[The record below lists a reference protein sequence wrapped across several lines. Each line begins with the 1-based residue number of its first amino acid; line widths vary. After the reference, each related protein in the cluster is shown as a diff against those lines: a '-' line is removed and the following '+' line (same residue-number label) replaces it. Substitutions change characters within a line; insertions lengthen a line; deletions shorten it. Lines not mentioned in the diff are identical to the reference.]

1 MLVVF
6 YAACTVERN
15 IAEPGKDQIVIS
27 VIGTNDVHGQFLAAR
42 GRGGMT
48 TFSGYVENLR
58 QARAADGG
66 VLLVDG
72 GDMWQGTL
80 ESNINEGALMVEA
93 FNALGYAAAA
103 IGNHEFDFGPA
114 GPAAVPSEPGD
125 DPRGNLKRRAKEAKF
140 PLLAANLIDE
150 STGRVVDWE
159 NVRPSTIVEV
169 AGVKIGIVGILT
181 KSTPATT
188 ILANV
193 SGLRIAPLTETIIR
207 EASALREQG
216 AMLVIVTAHAGGRCT
231 EYDDPRDLSSCDLSG
246 EILAVANSLPRGLI
260 DHIVGGHEGHAVAH
274 VINGTVVTIGLSY
287 GRVFG
292 RADFRID
299 LATGRVEDINV
310 HRPQPI
316 CPFYSAAG
324 DCAWVSEPAP
334 GIERAR
340 YEGRPVLPTFE
351 VEAVAERALGAVA
364 ASRGEWLG
372 VELET
377 AFTLE
382 NNPEST
388 LGNLV
393 TDVLRESLDVDIA
406 VLNVSGGLRANLPD
420 GRLLYGNV
428 YEMFP
433 FDNRVVI
440 LVLSGAEVRRIIEAS
455 IFAGDRRP
463 GFSGMRVEAGCT
475 EGKLDIRLHLANG
488 RRIENEDSLRVA
500 VNDFLATSGDG
511 ILTPVMPASGF
522 VYEDDPRL
530 IRDVIADW
538 FRNRGGRL
546 NAADYASH
554 RAPRWQ
560 LTESL
565 PAACRQ

>member
-1 MLVVF
+1 
-6 YAACTVERN
+6 
-15 IAEPGKDQIVIS
+15 
-27 VIGTNDVHGQFLAAR
+27 
-42 GRGGMT
+42 MT

-80 ESNINEGALMVEA
+80 ESNLNEGALMVEA
-93 FNALGYAAAA
+93 FNALGYAAAT

-114 GPAAVPSEPGD
+114 GIAAVPSKPGD
-125 DPRGNLKRRAKEAKF
+125 DPRGNLKRRAKEAEF

-150 STGRVVDWE
+150 STGRMVDWE
-159 NVRPSTIVEV
+159 NVKPSIIVEI
-169 AGVKIGIVGILT
+169 AGVRIGVIGILT
-181 KSTPATT
+181 RSTPATT
-188 ILANV
+188 IQANI

-216 AMLVIVTAHAGGRCT
+216 AMLVVVTAHAGGRCT
-231 EYDDPRDLSSCDLSG
+231 AYDDPRDLSSCDLSG
-246 EILAVANSLPRGLI
+246 EILAVANSLPRGLV

-274 VINGTVVTIGLSY
+274 VINGTAVTIGLSY

-292 RADFRID
+292 RADFRVD
-299 LATGRVEDINV
+299 LATGRVEDVNV

-316 CPFYSAAG
+316 CPFYSASG
-324 DCAWVSEPAP
+324 DCAWVAEPVP
-334 GIERAR
+334 GLERAR
-340 YEGRPVLPTFE
+340 YEGRPVQPTRE
-351 VEAVAERALGAVA
+351 VAAIAERARGAVA
-364 ASRGEWLG
+364 ASRSEWLG

-377 AFTLE
+377 AFTLN

-388 LGNLV
+388 LGNLI
-393 TDVLRESLDVDIA
+393 TDVLRESLDADIA
-406 VLNVSGGLRANLPD
+406 ILNVSGGLRTDLPN
-420 GRLLYGNV
+420 GRLLFGSV

-440 LVLSGAEVRRIIEAS
+440 LDLSGAEVRRIIEAS

-463 GFSGMRVEAGCT
+463 GFSGMRVEAGCP
-475 EGKLDIRLHLANG
+475 EGKLDIRLQLANG
-488 RRIENEDSLRVA
+488 RRIDDEDSLRVA
-500 VNDFLATSGDG
+500 VNDFLATAGDG

-522 VYEDDPRL
+522 IYEDDPRL

-538 FRNRGGRL
+538 FRKRGGRL
-546 NAADYASH
+546 NAADYARD
-554 RAPRWQ
+554 RAPRWTM
-560 LTESL
+560 TESF